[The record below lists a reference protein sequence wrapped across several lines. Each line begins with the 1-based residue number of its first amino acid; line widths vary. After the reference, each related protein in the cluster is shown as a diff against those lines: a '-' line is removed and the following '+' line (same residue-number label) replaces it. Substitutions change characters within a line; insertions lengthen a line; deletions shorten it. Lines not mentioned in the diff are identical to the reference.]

1 MTPKA
6 ALGRL
11 EQFIGALPRAVLD
24 DDSLFEQ
31 SVLDWVR
38 ELRPEDRSALFDS
51 LASWLTYAEPAHR
64 VALVLVIG
72 AALHV
77 RPLIDRAIAMA
88 LSAPPAGA
96 ADWHSV
102 LRLSLVDV
110 ASRFPDGGLT
120 AYLKDL
126 ATGLSSATSYQDQN
140 AAARATIALCFQ
152 GKRSEYEACVAPV
165 LALLRERNA
174 SSLNEVAAFSSL
186 LERRLTNEVVSDHD
200 PSTNGWVFAAI
211 ASSLLEGG
219 NRLAEVLDSAD
230 FINRATISR
239 AELQH
244 GVRDLT
250 GAGLIGVGPDPFAL
264 TEAGRQLWEQLWRD
278 YEKAYARTGNESA
291 IRFAE
296 EALGPVTCAA
306 KSPGWSVSQR
316 EWDDA
321 TAAFHATFARNLREL
336 NDRRRR

>member
-6 ALGRL
+6 GLERL

-24 DDSLFEQ
+24 DDSRFEQ
-31 SVLDWVR
+31 AVLGWVR

-77 RPLIDRAIAMA
+77 RPLIDRAIAIA
-88 LSAPPAGA
+88 LSTPPTGS

-110 ASRFPDGGLT
+110 ANRFPDTGLT
-120 AYLKDL
+120 TYLKHL
-126 ATGLSSATSYQDQN
+126 ATGLSTATSYQEQN
-140 AAARATIALCFQ
+140 AAARATIALCSQ
-152 GKRSEYEACVAPV
+152 GRQSEYEACVGPV
-165 LALLRERNA
+165 LAFLRERNS
-174 SSLNEVAAFSSL
+174 SSLDEVAAFASL
-186 LERRLTNEVVSDHD
+186 LERRLSNEVVSSHD
-200 PSTNGWVFAAI
+200 PYTNGWVFAAI
-211 ASSLLEGG
+211 ATSLPEGG
-219 NRLAEVLDSAD
+219 NRLAEILDSAA
-230 FINRATISR
+230 FINMATISR
-239 AELQH
+239 DELQH

-250 GAGLIGVGPDPFAL
+250 GAGLIGIDPDPFAL
-264 TEAGRQLWEQLWRD
+264 TEAGRRLWEQLWRD

-296 EALGPVTCAA
+296 EALERIVCAA
-306 KSPGWSVSQR
+306 HSPGWSVSQR

-321 TAAFHATFARNLREL
+321 TAAFNATFAKNLREL